1 VDCRE
6 RVMQAL
12 VIGDEPSLVRSGL
25 STEISQLHIAAKSG
39 QHSVVKALLNG
50 GVNPDAPNVVRN
62 VPRGVV
68 LMSRERAPP
77 SSRSISFL
85 FFLVQSRKSTAVV
98 HVFLNEP

>member
-1 VDCRE
+1 
-6 RVMQAL
+6 MQAL

-25 STEISQLHIAAKSG
+25 SIEISQLHSAAKSG

-85 FFLVQSRKSTAVV
+85 FSLVQSRKSTAVV